1 MEDYINNTSEEMT
14 DVAEPSNDDVESEET
29 EDVAEPLNSEDANST
44 EGNAEGEEGNS
55 QASRKTEQDSAF
67 AEMRRRNKELEQEN
81 QLMLDA
87 LSRYFN
93 GGDAQELSIQ
103 AQAYADDRNPED
115 VRAELERTQE
125 AERLKTENEE
135 LQEQILNIQLEKRMA
150 EDLRT
155 IQGIDPTV
163 KSLEDLGESYLN
175 YISAGL
181 DATDAYYASLL
192 KDQKEKVY
200 PPDSI
205 GKIADTKIERD
216 YYTSEELDN
225 LTDDELE
232 ANWEKVMRSMK
243 RL

>member
-1 MEDYINNTSEEMT
+1 MEDYINNTSAEMEE
-14 DVAEPSNDDVESEET
+14 VADLSDDVTSEET
-29 EDVAEPLNSEDANST
+29 EDVAEPLNSEDADTTESNEEHEEST
-44 EGNAEGEEGNS
+44 PQVS
-55 QASRKTEQDSAF
+55 KKTEQDSAF
-67 AEMRRRNKELEQEN
+67 AEMRRKNKELEDEN
-81 QLMLDA
+81 KLMLDA

-93 GGDAQELSIQ
+93 GGNAQELSIQ
-103 AQAYADDRNPED
+103 AQAYADDRNPDE
-115 VRAELERTQE
+115 VRAEFERTQE
-125 AERLKTENEE
+125 AERLKSENEE

-150 EDLRT
+150 DDLRT

-163 KSLEDLGESYLN
+163 KSLEDLGESYLH

-200 PPDSI
+200 PPDAI
-205 GKIADTKIERD
+205 GKIADTKIDRD

-225 LTDDELE
+225 LTDAELD

>member
-1 MEDYINNTSEEMT
+1 MEDYINNESVNTEEVADLPS
-14 DVAEPSNDDVESEET
+14 DVKSEET
-29 EDVAEPLNSEDANST
+29 EDVAEPLNSEDANQT
-44 EGNAEGEEGNS
+44 ENTAEGEES
-55 QASRKTEQDSAF
+55 TPQASKKTEQDSAF

-81 QLMLDA
+81 KLMLDA

-115 VRAELERTQE
+115 VRAELEQTRE

-163 KSLEDLGESYLN
+163 KSLEDLGDSYLN

-200 PPDSI
+200 PPDAI
-205 GKIADTKIERD
+205 GKIADTKIDRD

-225 LTDDELE
+225 LSDAELD